1 VGATRGAIHRL
12 VLGRAALVAVG
23 GSLFGAWMGQIAW
36 DVLPRIVP
44 GAPMFDRGVVFV
56 TAVALATLT
65 LAVAF
70 VMSHRFTRTPV
81 GTLLIDVG

>member
-1 VGATRGAIHRL
+1 MGATRGAIHRL
-12 VLGRAALVAVG
+12 VLGRATLVAIG
-23 GSLFGAWMGQIAW
+23 GSLFGGWLGQIAW

-44 GAPMFDRGVVFV
+44 GAPMFDRGVVSV
-56 TAVALATLT
+56 TSVVLSSLT

-70 VMSHRFTRTPV
+70 LMTHRFNRTPV